1 MEDNK
6 KSNEDIE
13 TSENNE
19 ELEETQDESQEEESN
34 ESEESYEDTDD
45 DSDEKLPSLEDY
57 NEAKAKLKE
66 FEEKNKQL
74 YARLKK
80 GEQKPLQTKNKE
92 GMTEEQLIKVAK
104 IASSLDDDDLEVL
117 GTITGNSI
125 ADKMTN
131 PLFKAYKEQKERK
144 KRSEASALKPSS
156 PNIFT
161 SKKDPN
167 NPELSEDDHKKMV
180 EQMMK

>member
-1 MEDNK
+1 M
-6 KSNEDIE
+6 SNE
-13 TSENNE
+13 NNDSLNVEE

-45 DSDEKLPSLEDY
+45 DSDEESTPSLEDF
-57 NEAKAKLKE
+57 NKAQAKLKE
-66 FEEKNKQL
+66 LEEKNKQL

-156 PNIFT
+156 PNTFT

>member
-34 ESEESYEDTDD
+34 ESEESQEETDD
-45 DSDEKLPSLEDY
+45 DSDEESPSLEDY
-57 NEAKAKLKE
+57 NKVQAELKE
-66 FEEKNKQL
+66 FKEKNKQL
-74 YARLKK
+74 FARLKK
-80 GEQKPLQTKNKE
+80 TEQKPLQKKE
-92 GMTEEQLIKVAK
+92 GITEEQLIRVAK
-104 IASSLDDDDLEVL
+104 VASSLDDDDLEVL

-125 ADKMTN
+125 ADKMDN
-131 PLFKAYKEQKERK
+131 PLFKAYKEQKEKK

-156 PNIFT
+156 PNTF
-161 SKKDPN
+161 SGKKDPN
-167 NPELSEDDHKKMV
+167 NPNLTEDEHKELV
-180 EQMMK
+180 EKMMKG